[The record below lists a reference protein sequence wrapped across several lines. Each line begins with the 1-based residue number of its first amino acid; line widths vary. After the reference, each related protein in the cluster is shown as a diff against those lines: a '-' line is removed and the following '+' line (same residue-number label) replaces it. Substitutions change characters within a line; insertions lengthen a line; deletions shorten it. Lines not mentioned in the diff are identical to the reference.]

1 MFEELQRR
9 NVLLVFFLA
18 LITGGIYVPVWFL
31 KQREAINDL
40 NSNESLNDLPF
51 IITIMLCTVSL
62 TLTIS
67 LEFIMD
73 PVLHK
78 SVEITTSLLN
88 SVGGI
93 ITLVMSFKVRRIFY
107 QHFNEQSSATATFF
121 FTIYYLQY
129 KINKYL
135 ETGSIKNA
143 WEVQHAY

>member
-1 MFEELQRR
+1 MFEELQKKS
-9 NVLLVFFLA
+9 VLFLIFLVI
-18 LITGGIYVPVWFL
+18 ITGGIYVPVWFL

-40 NSNESLNDLPF
+40 NAKESLSDLPF
-51 IITIMLCTVSL
+51 IITIMLFAISL

-73 PVLHK
+73 PVLHR
-78 SVEITTSLLN
+78 SVEITVSLLN

-93 ITLVMSFKVRRIFY
+93 IILVMSFKVRRIFY
-107 QHFNEQSSATATFF
+107 QHFNEKLSVAGTFF

-129 KINKYL
+129 KINRFL
-135 ETGSIKNA
+135 EANNVKNA